1 MCVCLYFIIILSHN
15 MCIYIYIY
23 TLDNVFIYLLIVLFI
38 YGGCKDSYWIW
49 DTVSQ
54 ARPEGWVNSSLE
66 KASKPLGLTV
76 PSMKSTLF
84 WCMRP
89 PASQCYFMLLP
100 WFRKHLRKKRLH
112 HPTCSHQNGRTRFLC
127 DVIFSQVT
135 WWYEDFRGHGG
146 RVWLK
151 HQSLEWSLKL
161 LYGW

>member
-1 MCVCLYFIIILSHN
+1 

-100 WFRKHLRKKRLH
+100 
-112 HPTCSHQNGRTRFLC
+112 
-127 DVIFSQVT
+127 
-135 WWYEDFRGHGG
+135 
-146 RVWLK
+146 
-151 HQSLEWSLKL
+151 
-161 LYGW
+161 